1 MTPSDAG
8 SDAGS
13 DAPSGAG
20 QAGRGPRLR
29 GRVALVTG
37 SSRGIGRAIAQAFAR
52 EGAAVVLNAVHSIA
66 DARAVAQA
74 ITSGGGRAV
83 AIQADVA
90 RPADARRL
98 VAETARAFGRLDVL
112 VNNAGITDRTPFRE
126 IDEDTW
132 NRMMQVHVTGPFFA
146 AQAAAE
152 PMTAQGGGVII
163 NIASMRGID
172 PGTGAVHYNVSKA
185 AVIMLT
191 RCLARD
197 LAPQVR
203 VNAIAPGYTET
214 AFHAGRTI
222 ADRQAI
228 ASRIPLGR
236 FAQPDEVA
244 KAAVFL
250 ASDDA
255 SYTTGHTLVLSGGVV
270 L

>member
-1 MTPSDAG
+1 MN
-8 SDAGS
+8 
-13 DAPSGAG
+13 
-20 QAGRGPRLR
+20 RLR

-52 EGAAVVLNAVHSIA
+52 EGAAVVLNAARSIG
-66 DARAVAQA
+66 DARTAAQA
-74 ITSGGGRAV
+74 IGAAGAKAV

-90 RPADARRL
+90 RPAETRRL
-98 VAETARAFGRLDVL
+98 VAEAVRAFGRLDIL

-126 IDEDTW
+126 IDDAVW
-132 NRMMQVHVTGPFFA
+132 RRMMDVHVTGPFFA

-152 PMTAQGGGVII
+152 AMAQDGGVII
-163 NIASMRGID
+163 NIASMRGLD
-172 PGTGAVHYNVSKA
+172 PGTGAIHYSVSKA
-185 AVIMLT
+185 AVVMLT

-197 LAPQVR
+197 LAPGIR

-214 AFHAGRTI
+214 AFHADRTI

-236 FAQPDEVA
+236 FAQPEEVA

-250 ASDDA
+250 ASDEA
-255 SYTTGHTLVLSGGVV
+255 AYVTGHTLVVSGGVV
-270 L
+270 T

>member
-1 MTPSDAG
+1 MN
-8 SDAGS
+8 
-13 DAPSGAG
+13 
-20 QAGRGPRLR
+20 RLR

-52 EGAAVVLNAVHSIA
+52 EGAAVVLNAARSIA
-66 DARAVAQA
+66 DARTAAQTIGA
-74 ITSGGGRAV
+74 GGGKAV

-90 RPADARRL
+90 RPAEARRL
-98 VAETARAFGRLDVL
+98 VAEAVRAFGRLDIL
-112 VNNAGITDRTPFRE
+112 VNNAGISDRTPLRE
-126 IDEDTW
+126 IDEETW
-132 NRMMQVHVTGPFFA
+132 RRMMDVHVTGPFFA

-152 PMTAQGGGVII
+152 AMAREGGVII
-163 NIASMRGID
+163 NIASMRGLE

-185 AVIMLT
+185 AVLMLT

-197 LAPQVR
+197 LAPGVR

-214 AFHAGRTI
+214 AFHADRSI
-222 ADRQAI
+222 AEREAT
-228 ASRIPLGR
+228 AARIPLGR

-255 SYTTGHTLVLSGGVV
+255 AYITGDTLVLSGGVV
-270 L
+270 MR